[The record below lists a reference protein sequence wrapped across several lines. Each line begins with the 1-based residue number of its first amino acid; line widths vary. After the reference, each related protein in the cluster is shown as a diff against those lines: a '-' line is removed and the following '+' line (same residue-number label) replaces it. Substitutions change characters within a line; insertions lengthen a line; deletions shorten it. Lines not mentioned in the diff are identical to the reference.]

1 MTYISINQPVAPS
14 THRPRPA
21 ARPVAGKWS
30 PRRTLAF
37 VVASSL
43 ALWMLILS
51 PFLFF

>member
-1 MTYISINQPVAPS
+1 MAYISLDDDLPCETTAS
-14 THRPRPA
+14 CRSPA
-21 ARPVAGKWS
+21 RERKWS
-30 PRRTLAF
+30 ARRTLAF